1 MNSSLVKNFAVAVA
15 GVLVA
20 GYIMGQFRGSSNL
33 IAQAHEGFD
42 S

>member
-1 MNSSLVKNFAVAVA
+1 MNDKIIQFAIVVG
-15 GVLVA
+15 GVMAA

-33 IAQAHEGFD
+33 VAQAHEGFD